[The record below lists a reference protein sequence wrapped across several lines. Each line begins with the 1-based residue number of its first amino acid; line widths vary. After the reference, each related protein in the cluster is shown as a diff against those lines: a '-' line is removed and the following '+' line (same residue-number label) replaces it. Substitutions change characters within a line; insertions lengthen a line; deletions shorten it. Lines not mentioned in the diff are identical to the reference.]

1 VDYTVR
7 CTLCRCE
14 VSMPKE
20 VFCPTKDQ
28 AFPRGNPALKDW
40 GIQNRRNWKISRP
53 NLKRGLRDAT
63 LDGSF
68 YSVMTSLTNGVFLTG
83 FALALGSSHFEI
95 GVIASL
101 PLLAP
106 MLQLPASPLLA
117 RRRLKRICL
126 WTSFLGRSVWVPIAL
141 LPLIAMSSSSHSL
154 VWTLIFGMAVYHIS
168 ASIAGVS
175 WISWM
180 ADLVPEKI
188 RGRYFGNRNVA
199 IGAVGMI
206 ATLGGGLLVKRYG
219 VWFKPEVMIGFTFLF
234 LVALVFGYMS
244 IIFLRKIPFDPGF
257 QETTQRS
264 LSRSLSTVLVDKRFL
279 IVILF
284 SSCWGFGVNLASP
297 FFTVYM
303 FQDLHLGYE
312 TVAIYTVLNLA
323 TNLLGMWFWGRA
335 SDRYGNK
342 PVMQSMG
349 LLAAMLPFLWVF
361 VTPVTVPYLAP
372 FNHLLAG
379 FCWAG
384 INLTS
389 VNLLLKLARKGDQ
402 AVYLSVHAFAC
413 SLFIALGPLAGG
425 MLSGHFSHLYLT
437 LGGLHIY
444 HLHFVFIV
452 STLLRYGSLILLQWV
467 HEPKEVPASAM
478 IKALSNIKRLS
489 TMMGLQPL
497 VHPSLIRSVK
507 RRSP

>member
-1 VDYTVR
+1 MYTV
-7 CTLCRCE
+7 
-14 VSMPKE
+14 KN
-20 VFCPTKDQ
+20 Q
-28 AFPRGNPALKDW
+28 
-40 GIQNRRNWKISRP
+40 KISRYR
-53 NLKRGLRDAT
+53 LKKGLRDAT

-83 FALALGSSHFEI
+83 FALALGASHFEI

-101 PLLAP
+101 PLVAP
-106 MLQLPASPLLA
+106 MVQLPISPFLA
-117 RRRLKRICL
+117 RRRLKNICL
-126 WTSFLGRSVWVPIAL
+126 WTSFLGRSVWGAVAL
-141 LPLIAMSSSSHSL
+141 LPFIAISSPSHSV
-154 VWTLIFGMAVYHIS
+154 VWILILGLAFYQIC

-180 ADLVPEKI
+180 TDLVSEKI

-199 IGAVGMI
+199 IGAFGII
-206 ATLGGGLLVKRYG
+206 ATLGGGLLVKRYD
-219 VWFKPEVMIGFTFLF
+219 VWFKPETLTGFTFLF
-234 LVALVFGYMS
+234 LVALTFGYMS
-244 IIFLRKIPFDPGF
+244 INFLRKVPFDPGF
-257 QETTQRS
+257 EERTRLPFLQC
-264 LSRSLSTVLVDKRFL
+264 LSTVLKDKRFL
-279 IVILF
+279 ILIFF

-297 FFTVYM
+297 FFTVFM

-312 TVAIYTVLNLA
+312 TVAFYTVLNLTA
-323 TNLLGMWFWGRA
+323 NLLGMWVWGRA

-349 LLAAMLPFLWVF
+349 FLAAMLPFLWVF
-361 VTPVTVPYLAP
+361 VTPVTVPYLGP

-389 VNLLLKLARKGDQ
+389 VNLLLKLAKKEEQ
-402 AVYLSVHAFAC
+402 AVYFGVHAFVC

-425 MLSGHFSHLYLT
+425 VLSEHFSHLDLR

-444 HLHFVFIV
+444 HLHFVFIF
-452 STLLRYGSLILLQWV
+452 STFLRYGSLILLRWV
-467 HEPKEVPASAM
+467 HEPKGVPVFVM

-489 TMMGLQPL
+489 TLMGLQPL
-497 VHPSLIRSVK
+497 IHPSLIRSIK
-507 RRSP
+507 MRKSKKLPLSEMASKARR

>member
-1 VDYTVR
+1 MTGHSVWR
-7 CTLCRCE
+7 SAAKILERQNGRNQKILRPTL
-14 VSMPKE
+14 K
-20 VFCPTKDQ
+20 K
-28 AFPRGNPALKDW
+28 
-40 GIQNRRNWKISRP
+40 
-53 NLKRGLRDAT
+53 GLRDAT

-83 FALALGSSHFEI
+83 FALALGASHFEI

-106 MLQLPASPLLA
+106 MLQLPASPFLA
-117 RRRLKRICL
+117 RNRLKRICL
-126 WTSFLGRSVWVPIAL
+126 WASFLGRSAWAAIAM
-141 LPLIAMSSSSHSL
+141 LPLIAISSDSHWIVWVLIL
-154 VWTLIFGMAVYHIS
+154 VLAVYHTS

-206 ATLGGGLLVKRYG
+206 ATLGGGLLVKRYD

-234 LVALVFGYMS
+234 LAALAFGYTSML
-244 IIFLRKIPFDPGF
+244 FLRKIPFDPDF
-257 QETTQRS
+257 QETTHRS
-264 LSRSLSTVLVDKRFL
+264 FAQSLSTVLMDKGFL

-284 SSCWGFGVNLASP
+284 SSCWGFGVNMASP

-303 FQDLHLGYE
+303 FQDLRLGYE
-312 TVAIYTVLNLA
+312 TVALYTVLNLA

-349 LLAAMLPFLWVF
+349 LLAAILPFLWVF
-361 VTPVTVPYLAP
+361 ITPATVPYLAP
-372 FNHLLAG
+372 FNHLLGG

-389 VNLLLKLARKGDQ
+389 VNLLLKLARKEEQ
-402 AVYLSVHAFAC
+402 AVYLGAHAFAC
-413 SLFIALGPLAGG
+413 SLFVALGPLAGG
-425 MLSGHFSHLYLT
+425 LLSGLFSGLYLT
-437 LGGLHIY
+437 IGGLHIY
-444 HLHFVFIV
+444 QLHFVFIV
-452 STLLRYGSLILLQWV
+452 STLLRYGSLMLLRWV
-467 HEPKEVPASAM
+467 HEPREVPAFTM

-497 VHPSLIRSVK
+497 IHPALIRSVK
-507 RRSP
+507 RRSS